1 MGPQKNNCNLFLN
14 FTAKYGYN
22 SYVMEIHRYVVLLYF
37 PSKFFEMAS
46 RLHVTLLVL
55 LRLLAI
61 KFPLTY
67 QEMHIKISR
76 ISIALIWII
85 SLIVTIIVTFIGTF
99 DDKGNYFVA
108 KIVLLHGFGT
118 FPVIC
123 IVFMNASLLRTL
135 SQKRPSILTPSQGQ
149 NNTLNQ
155 MDSLR
160 KEVMNRKMTILVL
173 KVVGFLMFCYIPL
186 IAWRHHYY
194 SVVVYRENSLLTD
207 TEVYICQFK
216 NTYPLCA

>member
-1 MGPQKNNCNLFLN
+1 MKKNNYNLFSY

-22 SYVMEIHRYVVLLYF
+22 SYVMEIRHYVVLLYF

-67 QEMHIKISR
+67 QDMHIKISR
-76 ISIALIWII
+76 ICIALIWII

-99 DDKGNYFVA
+99 DDKRNYFVA

-135 SQKRPSILTPSQGQ
+135 SQKRPCIRTPSQGQ
-149 NNTLNQ
+149 NTTFDR

-160 KEVMNRKMTILVL
+160 KETINRKMTILVL
-173 KVVGFLMFCYIPL
+173 KVVGFLMVCYIPL

-207 TEVYICQFK
+207 TEVYIYTRR
-216 NTYPLCA
+216 NR